1 LFFYFF
7 TFWWGGAGAKPL
19 PAVFLLITMKNIKNV
34 GKISMPVRIIT
45 IPFEPHKEIFH
56 DEDLMKFLLNKHV
69 RDLHPEFF
77 QMNGRAYWTVFVN
90 YENVL
95 SDNDANKKQDG
106 LDEGQRLLF
115 TRLREWR
122 KETAEKDGVPVYIIA
137 TNKQLMD
144 IIHGTPRTLEMLSHI
159 QGFGK
164 KKVEKHGKEIIGIID
179 AFTTKRSLDT
189 KIVKKSDERDAS

>member
-1 LFFYFF
+1 V
-7 TFWWGGAGAKPL
+7 GGCRGEA
-19 PAVFLLITMKNIKNV
+19 PARGIFLLITMKNIANV
-34 GKISMPVRIIT
+34 GKATMPVRIIT
-45 IPFEPHKEIFH
+45 IPFEPHKEIFQ
-56 DEDLMKFLLNKHV
+56 DEDLMKFLLTKHV
-69 RDLHPEFF
+69 KDLHPEFF

-106 LDEGQRLLF
+106 LNEGQKLLF

-144 IIHGTPRTLEMLSHI
+144 IIHGTPRTLEMLRQI